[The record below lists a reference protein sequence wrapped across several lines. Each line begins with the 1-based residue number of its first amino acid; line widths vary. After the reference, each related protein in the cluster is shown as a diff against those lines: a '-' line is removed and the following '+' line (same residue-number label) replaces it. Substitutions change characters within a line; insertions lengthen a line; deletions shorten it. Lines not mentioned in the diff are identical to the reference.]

1 MGIFKKHKNTKPT
14 NTWNAN
20 TINKLIQPVTCGPE
34 CQKAQRDETL
44 RRSYDQSLLNMK
56 EAPDKVKVAEKEYYI
71 SMNGSE
77 FYNNVLK
84 DRYTTEISDESSKII
99 NDQKNNLTTFNSIV
113 NDYDVSNLYI
123 KRITDLMD
131 RLVLENT
138 NLNNKIDR
146 LSSNVT
152 TNDRKTYYEEQ
163 QINYVGTWKTYSLYI
178 YWLLFIV
185 YCAVALIFKNKIL
198 CYKTWIKILILSLVP
213 MIVFPLLKKFILFKY
228 YLTSKITHM
237 FDLKDIK
244 KNVYKNIK

>member
-1 MGIFKKHKNTKPT
+1 MGLFKKRHKSSKPNT
-14 NTWNAN
+14 
-20 TINKLIQPVTCGPE
+20 TIPIIPRCGPE

-56 EAPDKVKVAEKEYYI
+56 EAPNKVKVAEKEYYI

-138 NLNNKIDR
+138 NLNSKIDR

-152 TNDRKTYYEEQ
+152 TNDRKTYYEEE
-163 QINYVGTWKTYSLYI
+163 QITNIGTWKTYILYI

-185 YCAVALIFKNKIL
+185 YCVVALIFKNKIL
-198 CYKTWIKILILSLVP
+198 CYKTWIKILILALVP
-213 MIVFPLLKKFILFKY
+213 MIIFPLLKKLILFNY
-228 YLTSKITHM
+228 YLTNKITDM
-237 FDLKDIK
+237 FNLKDIK

>member
-99 NDQKNNLTTFNSIV
+99 DDQKNNLTTFNSIV

-138 NLNNKIDR
+138 ILNTKIDR

-163 QINYVGTWKTYSLYI
+163 QINYVGTWKTYILYI

-185 YCAVALIFKNKIL
+185 YCAVALILKNKIL

-228 YLTSKITHM
+228 Y
-237 FDLKDIK
+237 
-244 KNVYKNIK
+244 KNIK

>member
-34 CQKAQRDETL
+34 CQMAQRDETL

>member
-84 DRYTTEISDESSKII
+84 DRYNTEILDESTKII
-99 NDQKNNLTTFNSIV
+99 DEQTNNLTTFNSLV
-113 NDYDVSNLYI
+113 NDYDISNVYI
-123 KRITDLMD
+123 KRITDLMN

-138 NLNNKIDR
+138 TLNNKIDSI
-146 LSSNVT
+146 SSSVT

-163 QINYVGTWKTYSLYI
+163 QINYVGTWKTYILYI

-185 YCAVALIFKNKIL
+185 YCAVALILKNKIL

-228 YLTSKITHM
+228 YLTNKITHM

>member
-1 MGIFKKHKNTKPT
+1 MGIFKKHHKSSKPNTTIPT
-14 NTWNAN
+14 ISW
-20 TINKLIQPVTCGPE
+20 CGPE

-44 RRSYDQSLLNMK
+44 KRSYDQSLLNMK
-56 EAPDKVKVAEKEYYI
+56 QAPDKVKVAEKNYYI

-99 NDQKNNLTTFNSIV
+99 DDQKTNLTTFNSIV

-138 NLNNKIDR
+138 NLNSKIDR

-163 QINYVGTWKTYSLYI
+163 QITNIGTWKTYILYI

-185 YCAVALIFKNKIL
+185 YCVVALIFKNKIV
-198 CYKTWIKILILSLVP
+198 CYKTWIKILILALVP
-213 MIVFPLLKKFILFKY
+213 MIVFPLLKKLILFKY
-228 YLTSKITHM
+228 YLTNKITHM

>member
-1 MGIFKKHKNTKPT
+1 MGLFKKRHKSSKPNT
-14 NTWNAN
+14 
-20 TINKLIQPVTCGPE
+20 TIPIIPRCGPE

-56 EAPDKVKVAEKEYYI
+56 EAPNKVKVAEKEYYI

-138 NLNNKIDR
+138 NLNSKIDR

-152 TNDRKTYYEEQ
+152 TNDRKTYYEEE
-163 QINYVGTWKTYSLYI
+163 QITNIGTWKTYILYI

-185 YCAVALIFKNKIL
+185 YCVVALIFKNKIL
-198 CYKTWIKILILSLVP
+198 CYKTLIKILILALVP
-213 MIVFPLLKKFILFKY
+213 MIIFPLLKKLILFNY
-228 YLTSKITHM
+228 YLTNKITDM
-237 FDLKDIK
+237 FNLKDIK